1 MNDGIV
7 LIPTYNESQTIAAVI
22 GAVLRLDQTLDILV
36 LDDNSPDGTAAIVAD
51 LVAAHPG
58 RVFLMER
65 PKKEGLG
72 TAYIAGFRWCLAR
85 SYDYIFEMDADFSH
99 PPAALLQ
106 LYRQCKEEGF
116 DVSIGSRYIQGIN
129 VVNWPLSRIL
139 LSYSASLYVRFV
151 TGMPLRDPTAGF
163 VCYRRKVLESI
174 DLNTINFVG
183 YAFQIQMKYQAYLK
197 KFRMVEIPIVFT
209 DRVKGESKLTKN
221 IISEAVFGVL
231 KMKFNAILKRL

>member
-106 LYRQCKEEGF
+106 LYQQCKGEGF

>member
-1 MNDGIV
+1 
-7 LIPTYNESQTIAAVI
+7 
-22 GAVLRLDQTLDILV
+22 
-36 LDDNSPDGTAAIVAD
+36 
-51 LVAAHPG
+51 
-58 RVFLMER
+58 
-65 PKKEGLG
+65 
-72 TAYIAGFRWCLAR
+72 
-85 SYDYIFEMDADFSH
+85 
-99 PPAALLQ
+99 
-106 LYRQCKEEGF
+106 
-116 DVSIGSRYIQGIN
+116 
-129 VVNWPLSRIL
+129 
-139 LSYSASLYVRFV
+139 VRFV